1 MSKMR
6 VAMDLAK
13 NSSEVV
19 EFYNRELDWK
29 DNGEDGWN
37 ADLRLC
43 IAAVRAADTT
53 LALGMSEPEIRGAG
67 AQLHHE
73 IRAAAYE
80 TIHTPEAIRARII
93 ADLKTA
99 REEQGLSQAELGRRL
114 GYGTGGQGIVARWE
128 TDGRD
133 PNTESLTKWAG
144 ALGYT
149 LALVKQRGGYD
160 LLPDGDRTE

>member
-6 VAMDLAK
+6 AAIDLAK
-13 NSSEVV
+13 NSTEVV
-19 EFYNRELDWK
+19 DFYNRELNWK
-29 DNGEDGWN
+29 DTGLEGWN

-43 IAAVRAADTT
+43 VAAVRAADTT
-53 LALGMSEPEIRGAG
+53 LALGMSEPEISSAG
-67 AQLHHE
+67 VQLHQE
-73 IRAAAYE
+73 IQAAAYAAL
-80 TIHTPEAIRARII
+80 HTPEAIRARII
-93 ADLKTA
+93 DDLKTA
-99 REEQGLSQAELGRRL
+99 REAQGLSQAELGRRL
-114 GYGTGGQGIVARWE
+114 GYATGGQGIVARWE

-133 PNTESLTKWAG
+133 PNTESLTKWAA